1 MRKGARLIL
10 NQYPN
15 GLFRIVDTEY
25 HISYVL
31 FARGKSIRVFHVD
44 AAFSKC
50 SEQFHKAAWLVRE
63 FNRQD
68 RRDRTDIAGI
78 FDDIDRFI
86 GVVYLSL
93 IHI

>member
-1 MRKGARLIL
+1 MRQGACLVL
-10 NQYPN
+10 NQHPY
-15 GLFRIVDTEY
+15 GLFRIVDAEG
-25 HISYVL
+25 HISHIL
-31 FARGKSIRVFHVD
+31 FACNKGIGVFHID

-78 FDDIDRFI
+78 LQTTQA
-86 GVVYLSL
+86 VL
-93 IHI
+93 